1 MHFIRTVGSFI
12 DEVGQDGCDSVE
24 KREIKISRK
33 LAKKQSRQS
42 IYLLIYIEVSGET
55 KKLHSDDDT
64 EILVTQ
70 SDRICD
76 RIENQCH
83 CRVKFINRF
92 DMSVLCV
99 RTLHAMGVRLCR
111 CLHTFRLRDD
121 VRGKYIE

>member
-24 KREIKISRK
+24 REKKEINRKLVKISR
-33 LAKKQSRQS
+33 QSNRLTSNLQRGQPR
-42 IYLLIYIEVSGET
+42 E

-64 EILVTQ
+64 EILVTRNG
-70 SDRICD
+70 RISD

-92 DMSVLCV
+92 DMSAHSPC
-99 RTLHAMGVRLCR
+99 
-111 CLHTFRLRDD
+111 
-121 VRGKYIE
+121 IECSPLSLSSYFSS